1 LTQKFNGTLGKCYGG
16 LLNGGSIYSTC
27 HHDGSLFVTVI
38 MMSTFCGRRARAL
51 AERSWNGIWLRRR
64 LFTVLTVAIA
74 NLSHGPTRSGELF
87 GERDLVLTNCSDR
100 SSSVRRSSSRSCPSL
115 AMAGQPLSLVVIR
128 LPYRKENPKE
138 RVRSHRDSIP
148 TGHRTGSRVRVQNF
162 LRVNHREL
170 LQPQTV
176 QAVTAR
182 NPPGASRDL
191 AITTDAHGRG
201 ADDVLDGNDEH
212 RLRSLVEAP
221 WRSLPRSC

>member
-115 AMAGQPLSLVVIR
+115 AMAGQPLSLAVIR
-128 LPYRKENPKE
+128 LPYRKENPRESPIPSRLDPDRAQDGVPGPSPKLSTSKPQ
-138 RVRSHRDSIP
+138 RTSSASDS
-148 TGHRTGSRVRVQNF
+148 
-162 LRVNHREL
+162 
-170 LQPQTV
+170 
-176 QAVTAR
+176 
-182 NPPGASRDL
+182 AS
-191 AITTDAHGRG
+191 
-201 ADDVLDGNDEH
+201 
-212 RLRSLVEAP
+212 SP
-221 WRSLPRSC
+221 K